1 MSSSGAPIKVAGRML
16 TKVCARATEVI
27 NAAIKSKALFS
38 PRKTNSEMIKEDR
51 DNSISAMLLT

>member
-1 MSSSGAPIKVAGRML
+1 ML